1 MTGKHS
7 FGRALRDKRIEKGIS
22 LRKFAELVG
31 VSAAYLSQ
39 VEHDN
44 VDPPTADRV
53 KRMAD
58 LIGENSDEWI
68 GLAGR
73 VPEDLPAIFR
83 QQPTAI
89 SELLR
94 ESRGL
99 NREQLREV
107 TTIMRLMKSKARH
120 MPRKPK

>member
-1 MTGKHS
+1 MTEKHS
-7 FGRALRDKRIEKGIS
+7 FGQSLRVKRISKGIS

-73 VPEDLPAIFR
+73 VPEDLPEIFR
-83 QQPTAI
+83 QQPTGI

-94 ESRGL
+94 EASGL
-99 NREQLREV
+99 KPEQLREV
-107 TTIMRLMKSKARH
+107 TKHIRGMKAQANKMR
-120 MPRKPK
+120 RKPK